1 MFKSIYIEI
10 TNKCNLN
17 CSFCSKYKREK
28 DTLSSKEFEQIL
40 KKINNYTDY
49 IYLHV
54 LGEPLLHEELDEIL
68 YLASKYNK
76 KVNITTNGTLLSNK
90 LDIILKHSKTIRQ
103 INISIH
109 DIIHIYKNFNTIDNN
124 ANEIINNSDFI
135 ISYRLWNLGS
145 NNSSSKFITYLSKKY
160 HIDYEELN
168 QKINIKIKKNL
179 YLNKDYVFKWP
190 SLDNN
195 YYSEKGKC
203 YGTINHIAILSNGN
217 VVPCCLDSQGIINL
231 GNIFETSLENIIQS
245 ERFKKMHQNFKKG
258 IKCETLCKKCNFSE
272 IRLKKSKYKK
282 EIQSSNID

>member
-1 MFKSIYIEI
+1 MKIVAIVHIFYE
-10 TNKCNLN
+10 NLWPEL
-17 CSFCSKYKREK
+17 EK
-28 DTLSSKEFEQIL
+28 TLKNISA
-40 KKINNYTDY
+40 NNT
-49 IYLHV
+49 
-54 LGEPLLHEELDEIL
+54 
-68 YLASKYNK
+68 
-76 KVNITTNGTLLSNK
+76 
-90 LDIILKHSKTIRQ
+90 LDI
-103 INISIH
+103 
-109 DIIHIYKNFNTIDNN
+109 
-124 ANEIINNSDFI
+124 
-135 ISYRLWNLGS
+135 
-145 NNSSSKFITYLSKKY
+145 FITSPNLS
-160 HIDYEELN
+160 EELN

-217 VVPCCLDSQGIINL
+217 VVPCCLDSQEIINL

>member
-10 TNKCNLN
+10 TNKCNLH
-17 CSFCSKYKREK
+17 CPFCSKYKREK
-28 DTLSSKEFEQIL
+28 DTLSSKEVEQIL

-49 IYLHV
+49 IHLHV

-68 YLASKYNK
+68 SLASKYNK

-90 LDIILKHSKTIRQ
+90 LDIIQKHNKTIRQ

-109 DIIHIYKNFNTIDNN
+109 DIIHIYKNFSTIDNTV
-124 ANEIINNSDFI
+124 NEIINNSSI
-135 ISYRLWNLGS
+135 IVSYRLWNLGS
-145 NNSSSKFITYLSKKY
+145 NNSSSNFITYLSQKY

-168 QKINIKIKKNL
+168 QKLNIKIKNKL

-190 SLDNN
+190 SLDND
-195 YYSEKGKC
+195 YYRETGKC

-231 GNIFETSLENIIQS
+231 GNIFETNLENIIQS
-245 ERFKKMHQNFKKG
+245 ERFKKMKQNFQKG

-272 IRLKKSKYKK
+272 IRLKNKNKIK
-282 EIQSSNID
+282 I